1 VVKKSKNTMTSGPK
15 YEYVRKKLD
24 LLGYET
30 QTLPISAISV
40 VNAICDDLFVT
51 TEGLKKAKD
60 EIFHLLE
67 EKKAWE
73 LGNEV
78 YKCDNSKLLRE
89 VNCLKVELLTK
100 ERAVLSENAGE
111 SNEI

>member
-1 VVKKSKNTMTSGPK
+1 MNSEPK
-15 YEYVRKKLD
+15 YEYIRKKLD
-24 LLGYET
+24 LLGYE
-30 QTLPISAISV
+30 QALPVSALALVSELV
-40 VNAICDDLFVT
+40 TDLIVT

-89 VNCLKVELLTK
+89 INCLKVELLTK
-100 ERAVLSENAGE
+100 ERAISSENAGE
-111 SNEI
+111 TIET